1 MNEASKAQPDT
12 CQECG
17 AAPATVH
24 VRRISAGEEVE
35 LRLCLECA
43 QARGLE
49 PDPDL
54 APHGVSPDPVSL
66 LFKTLGQMEGVT
78 GTCPGCGM
86 SYSDFR
92 ETGRLGCSRCYK
104 AFLTELRPLI
114 RRVHGEVR
122 HVGKVPPRDG
132 ELSDHSARLRRLNE
146 DLERAIGEEEYE
158 RAADLR
164 DRIRDL
170 EAAPANGDDE
180 R

>member
-1 MNEASKAQPDT
+1 MNEASKGKPDT
-12 CQECG
+12 CEECG
-17 AAPATVH
+17 QAPATVH
-24 VRRISAGEEVE
+24 VRRISAGEEVT

-49 PDPDL
+49 PDPDE
-54 APHGVSPDPVSL
+54 APQAPTGDPVSL
-66 LFKTLGQMEGVT
+66 LFKTLGEMEGVT

-92 ETGRLGCSRCYK
+92 ETGRLGCARCYA
-104 AFLTELRPLI
+104 AFLDELKPLI

-132 ELSDHSARLRRLNE
+132 EISDHSARLRRLND

-158 RAADLR
+158 RAAELR

-170 EAAPANGDDE
+170 EAAPAHGDDE

>member
-1 MNEASKAQPDT
+1 MNEASKPQPDT

-17 AAPATVH
+17 QAPATVH

-35 LRLCLECA
+35 LRLCLACA

-49 PDPDL
+49 PDPDD
-54 APHGVSPDPVSL
+54 APSGTSDPVSL

-78 GTCPGCGM
+78 GTCAGCGM

-92 ETGRLGCSRCYK
+92 DTGRLGCARCYE
-104 AFLTELRPLI
+104 AFLSELRPLI

-164 DRIRDL
+164 DRIREL
-170 EAAPANGDDE
+170 EAAPTSGDDD